1 MSNIKLKRML
11 GDLKEV
17 HSCELNS
24 ELNHTFGEAGNGAS
38 GGTVILKA

>member
-17 HSCELNS
+17 HTCEQTKD
-24 ELNHTFGEAGNGAS
+24 LNHTFGDTDTGNSKGP
-38 GGTVILKA
+38 VISKA